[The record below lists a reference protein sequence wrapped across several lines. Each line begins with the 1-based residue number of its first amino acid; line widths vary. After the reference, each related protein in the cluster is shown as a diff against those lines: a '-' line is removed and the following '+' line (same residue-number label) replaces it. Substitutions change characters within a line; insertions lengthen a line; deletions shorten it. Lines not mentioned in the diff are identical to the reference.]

1 MAGGPCSRPGTS
13 GTAPRIATGTWTE
26 EAEGTGRT
34 QGPQVGGCP
43 RKMRSRQPRRL
54 GEEGVRRLPPAPP
67 DENFRSERGVG
78 DPGEAREACTCLLPP
93 RGRDRPLVPGSPP
106 HEAAICILPVCTS
119 ENSLLAVPTKSSVE
133 PHELSEG
140 HVSSGPSVH
149 CAVWWLAAPLQK
161 GSRPQQ
167 DIENIAWIKIRLIPP
182 LHHTFLCTQVPRLGF
197 LTPTCL
203 RLAVPSGCISVS

>member
-78 DPGEAREACTCLLPP
+78 DPGELGRRCVLRGNLLV
-93 RGRDRPLVPGSPP
+93 DY
-106 HEAAICILPVCTS
+106 TS
-119 ENSLLAVPTKSSVE
+119 AWF
-133 PHELSEG
+133 
-140 HVSSGPSVH
+140 SGPEMSFVLGP
-149 CAVWWLAAPLQK
+149 ARSGLTRR
-161 GSRPQQ
+161 RPRF
-167 DIENIAWIKIRLIPP
+167 ARM
-182 LHHTFLCTQVPRLGF
+182 
-197 LTPTCL
+197 
-203 RLAVPSGCISVS
+203 